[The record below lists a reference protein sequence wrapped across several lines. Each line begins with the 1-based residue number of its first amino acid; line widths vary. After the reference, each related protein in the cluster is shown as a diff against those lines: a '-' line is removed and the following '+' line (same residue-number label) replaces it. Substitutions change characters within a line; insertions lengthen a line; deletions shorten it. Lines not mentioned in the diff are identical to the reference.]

1 MFSNMEVQESAAGR
15 TNQHNMQLHIL
26 ASGSTGNAIFIELG
40 GARFLIDA
48 GISARRIEQGL
59 KALDIQPSD
68 LDAILVTHEHSD
80 HVSGLPVFTRRFKV
94 PVYTRR
100 RTWDA
105 FQAAHHVDAEYR
117 RELGNRLEVGAVCV
131 EPFAISHDAAEP
143 VGFSFRH
150 GDVKC
155 VIATD
160 MGCVS
165 ERVERDI
172 AGADVMV
179 FEANHDLAMLRDG
192 PYPEYLKKRI
202 LGTRGHLSNLE
213 TGRCLARMEKK
224 TGMHV
229 FLAHLSQHNNCPEL
243 AMSTVQ
249 QVLDRQGCRCEQD
262 LFLHLAHPNSTVSF
276 AL

>member
-1 MFSNMEVQESAAGR
+1 
-15 TNQHNMQLHIL
+15 MQLHIL
-26 ASGSTGNAIFIELG
+26 ASGSSGNAIFIELG
-40 GARFLIDA
+40 GVRFLVDA

-68 LDAILVTHEHSD
+68 LDAVLVTHEHSD
-80 HVSGLPVFTRRFKV
+80 HVCGLPVFTRRFKT

-105 FQAAHHVDAEYR
+105 FQPAHHVAMEYR
-117 RELGNRLEVGAVCV
+117 RELGLRLEIGVVSV

-155 VIATD
+155 VVATD

-202 LGTRGHLSNLE
+202 QSTRGHLSNLD
-213 TGRCLARMEKK
+213 TGRCLARMGKK

-229 FLAHLSQHNNCPEL
+229 FLAHLSQHNNCPDL
-243 AMSTVQ
+243 AMSTVR
-249 QVLDRQGCRCEQD
+249 QVLDRQGCRCGQD
-262 LFLHLAHPNSTVSF
+262 LFLHLAQPDTTVSF
-276 AL
+276 TL

>member
-1 MFSNMEVQESAAGR
+1 MGR
-15 TNQHNMQLHIL
+15 IDISMQLHIL

-40 GARFLIDA
+40 GAKFLVDA
-48 GISARRIEQGL
+48 GISARRVEKGL
-59 KALDIQPSD
+59 REVGVDPCE

-80 HVSGLPVFTRRFKV
+80 HVSGLPVFTRKFKV
-94 PVYTRR
+94 PVFTRR

-105 FQAAHHVDAEYR
+105 FQPTNHVEAEFR
-117 RELGNRLEVGAVCV
+117 RELGTRLEIGGVCV

-143 VGFSFRH
+143 VGYSFRH
-150 GDVKC
+150 GDLKC
-155 VIATD
+155 VVATD

-165 ERVERDI
+165 ERVEQDI
-172 AGADVMV
+172 SYADVMV
-179 FEANHDLAMLRDG
+179 FESNHDVAMLRNG

-213 TGRCLARMEKK
+213 TGRCLARMGKK
-224 TGMHV
+224 QGLHV

-243 AMSTVQ
+243 ALSTVE
-249 QVLDRQGCRCEQD
+249 QVLDQQGIRLEQD
-262 LFLHLAHPNSTVSF
+262 LFLHLAHPRETVSF

>member
-1 MFSNMEVQESAAGR
+1 
-15 TNQHNMQLHIL
+15 MQLHIL

-40 GARFLIDA
+40 GARFLVDA
-48 GISARRIEQGL
+48 GISARRMEQGL

-68 LDAILVTHEHSD
+68 LDAVLVTHEHSD
-80 HVSGLPVFTRRFKV
+80 HVCGLPVFTRRFKT

-105 FQAAHHVDAEYR
+105 FQPAHHVEAEYR
-117 RELGNRLEVGAVCV
+117 RELGSRLDINGVCI

-165 ERVERDI
+165 ERVESDI

-202 LGTRGHLSNLE
+202 LGTRGHLSNLD
-213 TGRCLARMEKK
+213 TGRCLARMKKK

-243 AMSTVQ
+243 AMSTVRQ
-249 QVLDRQGCRCEQD
+249 TLDRQGCRCDHD
-262 LFLHLAHPNSTVSF
+262 LFLHLTHPGTTVSF
-276 AL
+276 TL

>member
-1 MFSNMEVQESAAGR
+1 MF
-15 TNQHNMQLHIL
+15 MQLHIL

-40 GARFLIDA
+40 GRKFLVDA
-48 GISARRIEQGL
+48 GISARRVEKGL
-59 KALDIQPSD
+59 RGAGVDPLE

-80 HVSGLPVFTRRFKV
+80 HVSGLPVFTRKFKT
-94 PVYTRR
+94 PVFARR

-105 FQAAHHVDAEYR
+105 FQPAHHVESEYR
-117 RELGNRLEVGAVCV
+117 RELGSCLEIGGVRV

-143 VGFSFRH
+143 VGYSFCC

-155 VIATD
+155 VVATD

-165 ERVERDI
+165 ERVEQDL
-172 AGADVMV
+172 AYADVMV
-179 FEANHDLAMLRDG
+179 FESNHDVAMLRNG

-202 LGTRGHLSNLE
+202 LSNRGHLSNLD
-213 TGRCLARMEKK
+213 TGRCLARMGKK
-224 TGMHV
+224 PGMHV

-243 AMSTVQ
+243 AMSTVG
-249 QVLDRQGCRCEQD
+249 QVLDRQGIRLEQD
-262 LFLHLAHPNSTVSF
+262 VYLHLAHPSDTVSF

>member
-1 MFSNMEVQESAAGR
+1 
-15 TNQHNMQLHIL
+15 MQLHIL
-26 ASGSTGNAIFIELG
+26 ASGSTGNAIYMEI
-40 GARFLIDA
+40 GAAKFLIDA

-59 KALDIQPSD
+59 KAAGIQPD
-68 LDAILVTHEHSD
+68 ALDAVFVTHEHSD
-80 HVSGLPVFTRRFKV
+80 HICGLPVFTRRFKI

-105 FQAAHHVDAEYR
+105 FPAAHHVEAEYR
-117 RELGNRLEVGAVCV
+117 RDLGARLDMGGVCI

-143 VGFSFRH
+143 VGLSFRH
-150 GDVKC
+150 GDLKC
-155 VIATD
+155 VVATD

-165 ERVERDI
+165 ERVEQDM

-179 FEANHDLAMLRDG
+179 FESNHDIAMLRAG

-202 LGTRGHLSNLE
+202 LSNRGHLSNLD

-224 TGMHV
+224 SGMHV

-249 QVLDRQGCRCEQD
+249 QVLDHQGCRCGQD
-262 LFLHLAHPNSTVSF
+262 LFLHLAQPTQTVSF
-276 AL
+276 TL